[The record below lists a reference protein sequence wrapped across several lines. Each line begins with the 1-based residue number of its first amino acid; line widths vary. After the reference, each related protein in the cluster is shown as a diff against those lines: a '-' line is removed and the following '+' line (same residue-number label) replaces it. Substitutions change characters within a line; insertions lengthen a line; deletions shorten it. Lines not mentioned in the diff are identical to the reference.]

1 MLIADAS
8 QSEVVTLQSKEL
20 IYLTDLLGVN
30 RLMGKE
36 DPFREF
42 LLKELDEDWETV
54 RDSLIQKGYLTPQ
67 GNEERLTV
75 PMQVMSRLAAASLA
89 EKACWVKYRT
99 GTETY
104 EQFLHIA
111 NECVVKVE
119 RSKDCLALHQ
129 LDEISEVRSVCGSI
143 VGEMMWNAQ
152 CPGELPALML
162 SRRQFEEIVRK
173 LDYLDIE
180 DVMVELLKI
189 TDDQEGVISLAK
201 CLKTHVAQGDIR
213 FFSWNGDGW
222 ESQHAQFMNNHTIN
236 WLFRSSTK
244 AEEDWLIATP
254 TQKDQFQ
261 EMLLHWFRKPSE
273 QAEGKQ

>member
-8 QSEVVTLQSKEL
+8 QSGVVTLESKEL
-20 IYLTDLLGVN
+20 IYLTDLLRAN
-30 RLMGKE
+30 RLIGKE
-36 DPFREF
+36 DPFRGF
-42 LLKELDEDWETV
+42 LLKEPDEDREHV
-54 RDSLIQKGYLTPQ
+54 RESLIQKGYLTPR
-67 GNEERLTV
+67 GSEDVLTV
-75 PMQVMSRLAAASLA
+75 PMPVMSPLVAASLA

-111 NECVVKVE
+111 DECVVKVE
-119 RSKDCLALHQ
+119 RSKDNPALHQ
-129 LDEISEVRSVCGSI
+129 LDEISEVHHICGSLA
-143 VGEMMWNAQ
+143 GKMMWNAH

-162 SRRQFEEIVRK
+162 SRRQFEEIVRQ

-180 DVMVELLKI
+180 EVMVELLKL

-201 CLKTHVAQGDIR
+201 CLKTQVAQGDIR
-213 FFSWNGDGW
+213 FFAWNGDQW
-222 ESQHAQFMNNHTIN
+222 ESQHAQFMNNHSIN

-244 AEEDWLIATP
+244 VDEDWLIATP

-261 EMLLHWFRKPSE
+261 DMLLHWFREPCDYVGGS
-273 QAEGKQ
+273 Q

>member
-8 QSEVVTLQSKEL
+8 QSGVVTLESKEL
-20 IYLTDLLGVN
+20 IYLTDLLRAN
-30 RLMGKE
+30 RLTGKE
-36 DPFREF
+36 DPFRGF
-42 LLKELDEDWETV
+42 LLKDPDEDRGHV
-54 RDSLIQKGYLTPQ
+54 RESLIQKGYLTPR
-67 GNEERLTV
+67 GSEDVLTV
-75 PMQVMSRLAAASLA
+75 PVHVMSRLVAASLA

-111 NECVVKVE
+111 DEYVVKVE
-119 RSKDCLALHQ
+119 RSKDNPALHQ
-129 LDEISEVRSVCGSI
+129 LDEISEVHHVCGSLA
-143 VGEMMWNAQ
+143 GKMMWNAH

-162 SRRQFEEIVRK
+162 SRRQFEEIVRQ

-189 TDDQEGVISLAK
+189 SDDQEGVISLAK
-201 CLKTHVAQGDIR
+201 CLKTQVAQGDIR
-213 FFSWNGDGW
+213 FFAWNGDQW
-222 ESQHAQFMNNHTIN
+222 ESQHAQFMNNHSIN

-244 AEEDWLIATP
+244 VDEDWLIATP

-261 EMLLHWFRKPSE
+261 EMLLHWFREPCDYVESS
-273 QAEGKQ
+273 Q